1 MIAASIPV
9 PGAAHKHTVSL
20 KKRGP
25 ESSTPH
31 AAGRRATGTTKA
43 IKLRTSMN
51 KACLVFLPMLLFTC
65 VCLSAET
72 NTAKLTGIQLKA
84 CATALEHF
92 TANKEG
98 ANLEHYTVE
107 VTQGQSEF
115 EVSFVPDHPE
125 GEATVRGG
133 ATKYGREA
141 HYIVS
146 KEHYQIK
153 RRLYGR

>member
-1 MIAASIPV
+1 MIAASILVPV
-9 PGAAHKHTVSL
+9 AAHKHTVSITQG
-20 KKRGP
+20 GP
-25 ESSTPH
+25 ESRTPH
-31 AAGRRATGTTKA
+31 AAGKRATGTTKA

-51 KACLVFLPMLLFTC
+51 KASLVLLLIPLFEFTG
-65 VCLSAET
+65 LSAET

-133 ATKYGREA
+133 ATKYGRE
-141 HYIVS
+141 
-146 KEHYQIK
+146 
-153 RRLYGR
+153 

>member
-1 MIAASIPV
+1 
-9 PGAAHKHTVSL
+9 
-20 KKRGP
+20 
-25 ESSTPH
+25 
-31 AAGRRATGTTKA
+31 
-43 IKLRTSMN
+43 MN
-51 KACLVFLPMLLFTC
+51 KASLVLLLIPLFEFTG
-65 VCLSAET
+65 LSAET
-72 NTAKLTGIQLKA
+72 NTAKLTGIQLEA

-98 ANLEHYTVE
+98 AILEHYTVE

-133 ATKYGREA
+133 ATKYGREV